1 MLSVSDIEELKKRY
15 EDRKSRIAKVD
26 AVKNM
31 KLKDIK
37 EKLSVYGIT
46 DIKEFPKL
54 LKKKEADSLEVGKL
68 AEELNTYLET
78 SESELQD
85 LENEING

>member
-1 MLSVSDIEELKKRY
+1 MLSIKEIEELKKRY

-37 EKLSVYGIT
+37 ERLNDYQIT
-46 DIKEFPKL
+46 DIKDFPKL
-54 LKKKEADSLEVGKL
+54 LKKKETDSLEVNKL
-68 AEELNTYLET
+68 AEELIACLDN
-78 SESELQD
+78 SEPELQE
-85 LENEING
+85 LERDISQ